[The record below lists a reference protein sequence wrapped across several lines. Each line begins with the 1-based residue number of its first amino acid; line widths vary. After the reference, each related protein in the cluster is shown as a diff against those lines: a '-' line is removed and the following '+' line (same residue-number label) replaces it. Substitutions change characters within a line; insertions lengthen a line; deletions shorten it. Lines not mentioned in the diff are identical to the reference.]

1 VLDARLD
8 MAAATL
14 LPLIDGRHVILCV
27 GSGGVGKTTVT
38 AALGL
43 AAAQRGKR
51 VLCLTIDPAR
61 RLANSLGLHEMT
73 SDEQEV
79 DPALF
84 RAAGV
89 TVSGSMTVMMLDTKR
104 TFDDLV
110 VRNASSPE
118 ARDRILNNRLYQYVS
133 TSLAGTQEYMA
144 MEKLLAVKR
153 DASYDLIVLD
163 TPPTSNALDFLD
175 APERLMEALDSAA
188 MRWFIQAFSTSGK
201 FSLNL
206 VAKSVAVVLRG
217 IGRLTGGGF
226 LEQMAEF
233 INELND
239 LFGGFKERAAEVAK
253 AFRGDDFAYVLVT
266 TAEPVAIRESLFFA
280 DRLIEQGMRRDAF
293 VVNRVHRPPRARPG
307 PEEIEQAV
315 ARHQL
320 VLAQGGPE
328 RLARA
333 LRDEIEHA
341 ELDAKHLVELTPAL
355 EPDVR
360 GRRPA
365 RVEIPALPSDVHDL
379 GTLAGIAALLCPSGR
394 DAGQR

>member
-1 VLDARLD
+1 
-8 MAAATL
+8 MASGTM
-14 LPLIDGRHVILCV
+14 LPLIEGRHVILCV
-27 GSGGVGKTTVT
+27 GSGGVGKTTVA

-61 RLANSLGLHEMT
+61 RLANSLGLTQMT
-73 SDEQEV
+73 SEEHVV
-79 DPALF
+79 DKALF
-84 RAAGV
+84 EAAGV
-89 TVSGSMTVMMLDTKR
+89 RVSGSLTVMMLDTKR

-110 VRNASSPE
+110 ARHASSAE
-118 ARDRILNNRLYQYVS
+118 ARDRILDNRLYLYVS

-175 APERLMEALDSAA
+175 APERLVQALDSAA
-188 MRWFIQAFSTSGK
+188 MRWFLQAMSSSGK

-206 VAKSVAVVLRG
+206 VARSVAIVLRG

-233 INELND
+233 ITDLND
-239 LFGGFKERAAEVAK
+239 LFGGFKERAREVAG

-266 TAEPVAIRESLFFA
+266 TPAPVAVREAQFLA

-293 VVNRVHRPPRARPG
+293 VVNRVHRRPRARPSLD
-307 PEEIEQAV
+307 EIRAAV
-315 ARHQL
+315 VRHRL
-320 VLAQGGPE
+320 RLADRGPE

-333 LRDEIEHA
+333 LEEESEHA
-341 ELDAKHLVELTPAL
+341 ELDAAHLAELARSLGPDPLGRTPI
-355 EPDVR
+355 
-360 GRRPA
+360 
-365 RVEIPALPSDVHDL
+365 RVDIPALPSDVHDL
-379 GTLAGIAALLCPSGR
+379 TTLAGVAALLCPPAR
-394 DAGQR
+394 